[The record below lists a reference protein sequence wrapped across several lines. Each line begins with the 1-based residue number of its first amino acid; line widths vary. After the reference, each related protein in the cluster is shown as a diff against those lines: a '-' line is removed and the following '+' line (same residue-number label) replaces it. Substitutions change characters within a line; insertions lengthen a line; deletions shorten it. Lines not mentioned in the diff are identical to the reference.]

1 MLRIQ
6 LGRKTVEQFR
16 PLHFQL
22 PVHQFLRPLIVFYPD
37 EAVALLH
44 VLEAFFIHLPG
55 QPLPPV
61 QSDLDIEG
69 KPGLDP
75 LTTGEDAK
83 VSFSGDKRCH
93 LRGRNEQF
101 CDRDVG

>member
-1 MLRIQ
+1 
-6 LGRKTVEQFR
+6 
-16 PLHFQL
+16 
-22 PVHQFLRPLIVFYPD
+22 LIVFYPD

-55 QPLPPV
+55 QPFPPV

-83 VSFSGDKRCH
+83 VSF
-93 LRGRNEQF
+93 
-101 CDRDVG
+101 

>member
-1 MLRIQ
+1 M
-6 LGRKTVEQFR
+6 
-16 PLHFQL
+16 
-22 PVHQFLRPLIVFYPD
+22 VFYPD
-37 EAVALLH
+37 EAVARLH

-83 VSFSGDKRCH
+83 VSLSGDQDDFASRRYWVRAASVA
-93 LRGRNEQF
+93 LWFGLGG
-101 CDRDVG
+101 VGA